1 MGVSEYNSYD
11 NRTIYN
17 ETNIIKQNDNFYSF
31 YYNLLNNIDIEKITS
46 YKSYLL
52 YNPYPVTTTLSD
64 TYYLSDYMIIDLTL
78 MFGEGNE
85 PSRDWCDE
93 NLNTYIEYNDIGV
106 KTPIS
111 EINYK
116 EKTSYYDVIDL
127 FN

>member
-1 MGVSEYNSYD
+1 M
-11 NRTIYN
+11 
-17 ETNIIKQNDNFYSF
+17 F
-31 YYNLLNNIDIEKITS
+31 LLK
-46 YKSYLL
+46 
-52 YNPYPVTTTLSD
+52 NPVFV
-64 TYYLSDYMIIDLTL
+64 DLTL

-85 PSRDWCDE
+85 PTKEWCDK
-93 NLNTYIEYNDIGV
+93 NLNIYMEYNETGV

>member
-1 MGVSEYNSYD
+1 VFFV
-11 NRTIYN
+11 
-17 ETNIIKQNDNFYSF
+17 K
-31 YYNLLNNIDIEKITS
+31 
-46 YKSYLL
+46 
-52 YNPYPVTTTLSD
+52 NPIFVDLS
-64 TYYLSDYMIIDLTL
+64 L

-85 PSRDWCDE
+85 PSKEWCDE
-93 NLNTYIEYNDIGV
+93 NLNTYIEYNEAGV